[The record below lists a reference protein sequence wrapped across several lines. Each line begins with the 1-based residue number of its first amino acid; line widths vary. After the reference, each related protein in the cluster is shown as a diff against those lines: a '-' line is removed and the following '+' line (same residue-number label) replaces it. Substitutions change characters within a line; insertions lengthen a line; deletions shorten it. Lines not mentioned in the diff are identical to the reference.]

1 MDEHTKLVAKSNNFI
16 VLDKYPQNWQ
26 VAESDQSDQSET
38 ELREQLCEFYR
49 SLLLSF
55 SKTETVAPA

>member
-1 MDEHTKLVAKSNNFI
+1 MVEHTKLVAESNNFI
-16 VLDKYPQNWQ
+16 LLDKYPQNWQ
-26 VAESDQSDQSET
+26 VAESDQSEI

-55 SKTETVAPA
+55 SKTETVATA